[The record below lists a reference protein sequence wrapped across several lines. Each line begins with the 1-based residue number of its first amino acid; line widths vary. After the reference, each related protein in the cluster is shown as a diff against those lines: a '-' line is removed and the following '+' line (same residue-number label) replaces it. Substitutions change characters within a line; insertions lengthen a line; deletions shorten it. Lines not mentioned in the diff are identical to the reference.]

1 MSEQDPDKMTSEE
14 IFFQYCIAK
23 PKKAME
29 FLDDY
34 IIYLLKLRILL
45 RQKNI

>member
-23 PKKAME
+23 PKKLWN
-29 FLDDY
+29 F
-34 IIYLLKLRILL
+34 
-45 RQKNI
+45 